1 MKSLKIMKKREVIK
15 NLIVNLLLII
25 ICFFMIYPVLY
36 TLMTSFKTQNTVLTM
51 PPTFFPAEWSLEG
64 YKAVLRS
71 AMFKIYLPNT
81 AFNALLASL
90 IIMPI
95 SAFAAYSFSRY
106 AYRWSRTL
114 QLSILGLMMIPGLTN
129 LVAIYRLGSVL
140 NLMNTHLILVLIYTA
155 GGVPFT
161 IWIMKAFFDAIPKG
175 LEEAA
180 KIDGCTPL
188 MTLWH
193 IVIPLAGPG
202 LVSGFLLNFVTFW
215 NEFLAAVILLTVN
228 SARTATVGLYDF
240 QSQYEIAYHIVT
252 AACIIIMLPV
262 VITFIF
268 ARRSFFKAMMDGALK
283 G

>member
-1 MKSLKIMKKREVIK
+1 
-15 NLIVNLLLII
+15 
-25 ICFFMIYPVLY
+25 
-36 TLMTSFKTQNTVLTM
+36 M
-51 PPTFFPAEWSLEG
+51 PPTFFPSTWSLEG

-71 AMFKIYLPNT
+71 DMFSIYLPNT
-81 AFNALLASL
+81 AINALAASL

-95 SAFAAYSFSRY
+95 AALAAYSFSRY
-106 AYRWSRTL
+106 SYKWSKPL
-114 QLSILGLMMIPGLTN
+114 QLAILGLMMIPGLTN

-140 NLMNTHLILVLIYTA
+140 NLMNTHFILVLIYTA

-175 LEEAA
+175 MEEAA
-180 KIDGCTPL
+180 RIDGCTPL
-188 MTLWH
+188 MSLWH
-193 IVIPLAGPG
+193 VVIPLALPG
-202 LVSGFLLNFVTFW
+202 LVSGFLLNFVTTW
-215 NEFLAAVILLTVN
+215 NEFLAAVILLTSN

-268 ARRSFFKAMMDGALK
+268 ARKSFFKAMMDGALK

>member
-1 MKSLKIMKKREVIK
+1 MKSMKKIK
-15 NLIVNLLLII
+15 KKDLAKNIIVNLLLMG
-25 ICFFMIYPVLY
+25 ICFLMVYPVFY
-36 TLMTSFKTQNTVLTM
+36 SLMTSFKTQSTVLTM
-51 PPTFFPAEWSLEG
+51 PPTFFPSTWSLEG

-71 AMFKIYLPNT
+71 DMFSIYLPNT
-81 AFNALLASL
+81 AINALAASL

-95 SAFAAYSFSRY
+95 AALAAYSFSRY
-106 AYRWSRTL
+106 SYKWSKPL
-114 QLSILGLMMIPGLTN
+114 QLAILGLMMIPGLTN

-140 NLMNTHLILVLIYTA
+140 NLMNTHFILVLIYTA

-175 LEEAA
+175 MEEAA
-180 KIDGCTPL
+180 RIDGCTPL
-188 MTLWH
+188 MSLWH
-193 IVIPLAGPG
+193 VVIPLALPG
-202 LVSGFLLNFVTFW
+202 LVSGFLLNFVTTW
-215 NEFLAAVILLTVN
+215 NEFLAAVILLTSN

-268 ARRSFFKAMMDGALK
+268 ARKSFFKAMMDGALK